1 MKKCNICGKDYDYVI
16 ANPIG
21 EGEVFLCEEHYYHLK
36 RAEASAFRQ
45 LIEHKFFVKTGEN

>member
-1 MKKCNICGKDYDYVI
+1 MKKCNICGGDYGYVI

-45 LIEHKFFVKTGEN
+45 LIEHKFFVKTGE